1 MEFSWYNRSTTRSRF
16 SIYQTF
22 ITSIIARII
31 YQFFNTY
38 YFRAWKCH
46 LLVDVKVVALLYGFG
61 NQLHCKNHGLLSHTT
76 CNHWNPKFIPILF
89 CAKKRDLSHCLV
101 IISIFLFLY
110 FARLPGFSIFHFSF
124 YLMVNV
130 NEWSHNQG
138 LENKIILNSK
148 YIYSIPFVL

>member
-46 LLVDVKVVALLYGFG
+46 LLVDVKVVALRTIRIWKPVTLQESWFAQSYHLQSFKSQIYS
-61 NQLHCKNHGLLSHTT
+61 NY
-76 CNHWNPKFIPILF
+76 LF
-89 CAKKRDLSHCLV
+89 AMKRDLCHCPRYYLHFSV
-101 IISIFLFLY
+101 PVL
-110 FARLPGFSIFHFSF
+110 RLPGLSIFHFSF